1 MPALLARDCGV
12 FGKQGGVATCDQR
25 QIYPKN
31 YGMAATHT
39 GEVETYTAGSHTG
52 EARRRG
58 QGSGEL
64 GNKPISRIPKLINC
78 PLSALY
84 IVQDIS
90 SLRPQYRIG
99 LYCAGGSSANIN
111 CLTPRPHIWSNW
123 SKGSW
128 FYCTSALQV
137 IGHLLLS
144 PPWFY
149 QFSVQT
155 NIQIINFRDWCGCG
169 FITLWTSILDYI
181 KEHFLEHFRMLFKVS
196 TYLCCFWLLKIS
208 TVCTHLKTV
217 CIHWHHFRQI
227 DSLPGLAWC
236 AHGSLS

>member
-1 MPALLARDCGV
+1 MYLANKEV
-12 FGKQGGVATCDQR
+12 WQHVKDQR
-25 QIYPKN
+25 QICPKS
-31 YGMAATHT
+31 YGMAATHI

-169 FITLWTSILDYI
+169 FITL
-181 KEHFLEHFRMLFKVS
+181 
-196 TYLCCFWLLKIS
+196 
-208 TVCTHLKTV
+208 
-217 CIHWHHFRQI
+217 
-227 DSLPGLAWC
+227 
-236 AHGSLS
+236 